1 MIVVYCLDENYIECT
16 ALSIKSVKKFN
27 PQAKIV
33 VVSEMPL
40 NFWMEGVEK
49 VTIPLPR
56 QFRTRGA
63 NDRITQ
69 AAYLKCFLP
78 QLPFDKIIYL
88 DGDTICQGPLNEL
101 WEMPCDY
108 INICESHNYGKRQ
121 AEELKQEKYGLT
133 GMMVMN
139 LANLRK
145 IGFTETC
152 LEVEKDYPTP
162 PQTGWHHDETCINV
176 ACYGLMKFIDK
187 KWDYCRNR
195 EYDEPIPEPRAKIL
209 HYLGK
214 QKQDMQRIPHYRAL
228 EPILDDIRGKRVAI
242 VGNAKS
248 LFDDLKGVE
257 IDTFDFVI
265 RFNRGFITRPECQ
278 GTKTDFLILA
288 CLLTNDEIQSYNAKW
303 VSNRSTS
310 YVNPVYFTISNHD
323 RRMLRD
329 KLDSQPS
336 TGFMAIDIC
345 LEAGAK
351 SIDLFGF
358 DFEQTPT
365 FYNPE
370 GYQTKHDYPMEKQI
384 VLEYERCGLLTINP
398 KTEQQNDKRNKI

>member
-1 MIVVYCLDENYIECT
+1 MIVVYCLDENYTEYT
-16 ALSIKSVKKFN
+16 AYSIRSVRKFN
-27 PQAKIV
+27 PTAKIV
-33 VVSEMPL
+33 VVSEQPL
-40 NFWMEGVEK
+40 SVGLDADEF
-49 VTIPLPR
+49 VTIQLPR
-56 QFRTRGA
+56 KFRSRKE
-63 NDRITQ
+63 NDRITN

-78 QLPFDKIIYL
+78 ELPYKKIIYL
-88 DGDTICQGPLNEL
+88 DGDTICQGPLAEL
-101 WEMPCDY
+101 WEMPCEY
-108 INICESHNYGKRQ
+108 INLCESHKYGEQQ
-121 AEELKQEKYGLT
+121 AKAIGHEKYGLT

-139 LANLRK
+139 LDALRADN
-145 IGFTETC
+145 FTKKCLHVEET
-152 LEVEKDYPTP
+152 YPTP
-162 PQTGWHHDETCINV
+162 PQTGWQHDETCINV
-176 ACYGLMKFIDK
+176 AGGGRLNFIDR
-187 KWDYCRNR
+187 KWNYCRNR
-195 EYDEPIPEPRAKIL
+195 DYENPIHEPTAKIL
-209 HYLGK
+209 HYVGK
-214 QKQDMQRIPHYRAL
+214 QKDDMQRIPHYRAL

-248 LFDDLKGVE
+248 IFDYEQGAQ
-257 IDTFDFVI
+257 IDGFDFVI

-288 CLLTNDEIQSYNAKW
+288 CLLTKDEIQSYNAKW

-310 YVNPVYFTISNHD
+310 YVNPVYFTISNQD